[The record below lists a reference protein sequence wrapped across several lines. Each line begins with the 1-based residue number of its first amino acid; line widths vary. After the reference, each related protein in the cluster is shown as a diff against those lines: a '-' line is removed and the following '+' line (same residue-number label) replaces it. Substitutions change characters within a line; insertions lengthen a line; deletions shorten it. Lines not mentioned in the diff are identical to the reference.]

1 MHIKCSTNVAPRVV
15 LSCSTECL
23 LRAVLRRVLRHK
35 QGQKA
40 APDAGHLGC
49 FVVTSG
55 KGDR

>member
-1 MHIKCSTNVAPRVV
+1 MPIKGGVQESTKAQAR
-15 LSCSTECL
+15 
-23 LRAVLRRVLRHK
+23 
-35 QGQKA
+35 QKA